1 MARTYLDDATGL
13 LYAVWRQR
21 AAQRRDLEDAWE
33 AAAWARSRWLPPARL
48 LALARYREAEILLLR
63 GELHAQQQAKERPAA
78 RPARGAAPP
87 ALWGALAILATASLV
102 LLAVSR
108 TSGGSG
114 SGEAPSSSAA
124 LVPSS
129 AATSAAPDAGASAS
143 ASASATASSG
153 APCIPPGPVKPPVP
167 TPRPRPDSTD
177 IW

>member
-13 LYAVWRQR
+13 LYAVCRQR

-87 ALWGALAILATASLV
+87 ALLVALAIVAATSLV
-102 LLAVSR
+102 LLAVSQ
-108 TSGGSG
+108 TSGGSV
-114 SGEAPSSSAA
+114 SEKAAASSAA
-124 LVPSS
+124 QVAAS
-129 AATSAAPDAGASAS
+129 AATSAAPG

-153 APCIPPGPVKPPVP
+153 APCIPPGPVKPAVP